1 MRRSWIATGVA
12 GVLAFAPPVAAAQD
26 ASVERAAVLAV
37 VDSALAA
44 ITRGD
49 PAGFTDLMLPEANTF
64 SIRPERYRVRTRA
77 EERAGSFRG
86 VVERGFRPEVR
97 ISGPLASVWLP
108 YDLYLD
114 GKWSHCGIDAFLLAR
129 TEGRWRIAAM
139 AWSVEQPPACEPH
152 PKGPP
157 ESPPR

>member
-1 MRRSWIATGVA
+1 MRRPWLATGVA
-12 GVLAFAPPVAAAQD
+12 GMLVFGPGAAAAQD
-26 ASVERAAVLAV
+26 PATDRAAVLAV

-49 PAGFTDLMLPEANTF
+49 PVGLTDLMLPEANTF
-64 SIRPERYRVRTRA
+64 SIRPDRYRARTRA
-77 EERAGSFRG
+77 EWRAGTIQG

-108 YDLYLD
+108 YDLYVD
-114 GKWSHCGIDAFLLAR
+114 GKWSHCGIDAFLLSR
-129 TEGRWRIAAM
+129 TEGRWRIAGM

-152 PKGPP
+152 PDGPP
-157 ESPPR
+157 G